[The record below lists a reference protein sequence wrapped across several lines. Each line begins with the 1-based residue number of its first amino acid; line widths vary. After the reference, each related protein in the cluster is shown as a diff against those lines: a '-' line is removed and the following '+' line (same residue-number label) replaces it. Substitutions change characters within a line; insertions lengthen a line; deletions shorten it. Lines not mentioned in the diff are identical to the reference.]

1 MLISVRIQEFFF
13 FFAFIESLGASTPYD
28 FGRHIHRYG
37 GDPVGSF
44 FHRTVEP
51 LKEAV
56 AHAVFMDVTHDNP
69 SQFEVKSY

>member
-1 MLISVRIQEFFF
+1 M
-13 FFAFIESLGASTPYD
+13 
-28 FGRHIHRYG
+28 
-37 GDPVGSF
+37 GSF

-69 SQFEVKSY
+69 SQFEVKILLVDAIENSLVEIGLHNFVIPQDL